1 MGEINTASLSVAQI
15 VPDNLIVQEKDELKR
30 EYLSRLNS
38 YVLAGRW
45 NKRKF
50 EKSELQAYEK
60 IVMKPREIKEVH
72 NISFYKYFLVLDVI
86 QVLGYEVKSRENDRL
101 ASMKEKLI
109 ADFEGEVDESLVDRI
124 IGAFKGKGQD
134 KYKKIIALIRS
145 KKLENE
151 ADYIKL
157 MLRNVRFKETK
168 PVGVIV
174 TATMSAGK
182 SAFINSLTGKYI
194 CLSRN
199 MACTSKIHNIVNK
212 AFEDGY
218 SYEYDHDLEMTAG
231 REELMNDNALNTSDR
246 IVVGTHFSGFLE
258 KQRIVISDSPGV
270 NYSENEE
277 HRIIAERLI
286 KGRNYHLLIYVM
298 NATQLSTSDEEE
310 HLNYIKSIVGRTPV
324 FFVIN
329 KIDSFNV
336 EEEDLGAAIR
346 HQKKYLEEKGFRS
359 PVVCP
364 VSARAGYLSKRAKEG
379 GLSKLEERELYNF
392 IDKFD
397 KMNLPH
403 YYEKT
408 FKSVKIKD
416 LDNEEEQL
424 YKTCGLAYVEKLII
438 SLIKGGN

>member
-1 MGEINTASLSVAQI
+1 
-15 VPDNLIVQEKDELKR
+15 
-30 EYLSRLNS
+30 
-38 YVLAGRW
+38 
-45 NKRKF
+45 
-50 EKSELQAYEK
+50 
-60 IVMKPREIKEVH
+60 MKPREIKEVH

-218 SYEYDHDLEMTAG
+218 
-231 REELMNDNALNTSDR
+231 
-246 IVVGTHFSGFLE
+246 
-258 KQRIVISDSPGV
+258 
-270 NYSENEE
+270 
-277 HRIIAERLI
+277 
-286 KGRNYHLLIYVM
+286 
-298 NATQLSTSDEEE
+298 
-310 HLNYIKSIVGRTPV
+310 
-324 FFVIN
+324 
-329 KIDSFNV
+329 
-336 EEEDLGAAIR
+336 
-346 HQKKYLEEKGFRS
+346 
-359 PVVCP
+359 
-364 VSARAGYLSKRAKEG
+364 
-379 GLSKLEERELYNF
+379 
-392 IDKFD
+392 
-397 KMNLPH
+397 
-403 YYEKT
+403 
-408 FKSVKIKD
+408 
-416 LDNEEEQL
+416 
-424 YKTCGLAYVEKLII
+424 
-438 SLIKGGN
+438 